1 MQNLRVITG
10 NRQEGKTTELLENY
24 FLRYVTKF
32 TVDNTEEPE
41 LNEETLINFR
51 DNVKLV
57 FIDASP
63 VSMFKEDML
72 RIINSDD
79 FTSKEIDEI
88 LNGYHIVYHDVDSWF
103 KLIKIIKEEIKEKD
117 CIFFID
123 NCEKHNKLKEFLE
136 LMLCYPNQDCENS
149 FDIIMTYGK

>member
-10 NRQEGKTTELLENY
+10 KQQGGKTTELLENY
-24 FLRYVTKF
+24 FLRYVT
-32 TVDNTEEPE
+32 TYLIDGEEGEPV
-41 LNEETLINFR
+41 LRYFK

-57 FIDASP
+57 FIDSAP
-63 VSMFKEDML
+63 VSLFKEDML

-79 FTSKEIDEI
+79 FTDEEKEEI
-88 LNGYHIVYHDVDSWF
+88 LKGDHNVHYCVDSWF
-103 KLIKIIKEEIKEKD
+103 KLIRIIREEIKEKD

-123 NCEKHNKLKEFLE
+123 NCEKHNKLKEFLD

>member
-32 TVDNTEEPE
+32 TVNNTKESESD
-41 LNEETLINFR
+41 EETLINFR

-57 FIDASP
+57 FIDAFP
-63 VSMFKEDML
+63 VSMSEAGTL
-72 RIINSDD
+72 RIIKSDD
-79 FTSKEIDEI
+79 FTDEEREEI
-88 LNGYHIVYHDVDSWF
+88 LNGDHTIHHNVDSWF
-103 KLIKIIKEEIKEKD
+103 KLIRIIKEEIKEKD